1 MYERYRYLSQIKFD
15 KWRVVTTPIAGIV
28 AACFAFSELQN
39 MCFIKITRSD
49 VMKTANTS
57 AFFGRRDAGRDI
69 SKIIP
74 LVKLARKSF
83 IDAIYQSYVK
93 LH

>member
-1 MYERYRYLSQIKFD
+1 
-15 KWRVVTTPIAGIV
+15 
-28 AACFAFSELQN
+28 
-39 MCFIKITRSD
+39 
-49 VMKTANTS
+49 MKTANTS
-57 AFFGRRDAGRDI
+57 TFFGRRDAGRDI

-74 LVKLARKSF
+74 LVKLSRKSF